1 MAAPGGENQGFEKL
15 KALLLG
21 DAVDRLDAIETQAR
35 RVDAYVG
42 DKSRL
47 EAATADI
54 LVEAFRKA
62 EVARHKLGDFSWSG
76 PSQQKIDNLSD
87 KPLELVVLELKTIY

>member
-1 MAAPGGENQGFEKL
+1 MAAPGGEKQNFETL
-15 KALLLG
+15 RALLLG
-21 DAVDRLDAIETQAR
+21 DSYARLDAIETQAR

-62 EVARHKLGDFSWSG
+62 EVARHK
-76 PSQQKIDNLSD
+76 
-87 KPLELVVLELKTIY
+87 ELHSPGHPG